1 MSRRVPVLT
10 TPCKFPTNKGPAR
23 SQTWS
28 LRISL
33 CTRRN
38 IKCKTWLKMTP
49 VKWVPS
55 SSTGERGLASHKTLT
70 QRQRREDSDELLTD
84 FSSKFLLIIISRK
97 ELFTEISHLQ
107 SFLRQK
113 CWKRRLSDGR
123 VSIEQI
129 WVWLLYVTYT
139 YNLLQ
144 LLNIFFYQESLSI
157 LIIYI

>member
-97 ELFTEISHLQ
+97 ELFTEISLT
-107 SFLRQK
+107 
-113 CWKRRLSDGR
+113 LSHFPDKNAEKEGFR
-123 VSIEQI
+123 TVG
-129 WVWLLYVTYT
+129 Y
-139 YNLLQ
+139 Q
-144 LLNIFFYQESLSI
+144 LNEFEFDYFMSHT
-157 LIIYI
+157 LIIYFNF